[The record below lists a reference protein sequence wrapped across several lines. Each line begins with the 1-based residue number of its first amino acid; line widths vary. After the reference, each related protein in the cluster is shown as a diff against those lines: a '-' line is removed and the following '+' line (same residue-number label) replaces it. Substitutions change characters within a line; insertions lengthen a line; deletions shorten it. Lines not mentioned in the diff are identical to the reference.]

1 MKKGLTTRAIEAA
14 KPSSARREIPD
25 ALLPGL
31 YLVVQPS
38 GAKSWAV
45 RYRHHGRPRKH
56 TLGKYPALNLVS
68 ARQSGAKVLRAAAE
82 GEDPASDKRQA
93 LATRKD
99 SLETIAVQFI
109 ERHAKQNNRERT
121 WRETERLL
129 RTSVLP
135 RWRGRTIHDISRKDV
150 LRLLDDI
157 VDKGSPIVANRTL
170 SAIRKLFNWAVS
182 RDILAMSPCTGIKPP
197 TAERSRDRVLSDDE
211 LRAVWEGSE
220 KLGWPFGPMVKIL
233 ILTAQRRDEVAG
245 MRWDEL
251 DLDGGIWALP
261 PERVKNNKPHEVPLS
276 NATVEILRSL
286 PAAPGHLVF
295 TTTGITSPSG
305 FSKAK
310 SRLDAMIEKP
320 LKPWRLHDL
329 RRTAATGMARLGIA
343 MPVVEKILN
352 HTSGSFRGVAAVYQR
367 HDYREEKRLA
377 LQAWGAHVSVL

>member
-1 MKKGLTTRAIEAA
+1 
-14 KPSSARREIPD
+14 
-25 ALLPGL
+25 
-31 YLVVQPS
+31 
-38 GAKSWAV
+38 
-45 RYRHHGRPRKH
+45 
-56 TLGKYPALNLVS
+56 
-68 ARQSGAKVLRAAAE
+68 
-82 GEDPASDKRQA
+82 
-93 LATRKD
+93 
-99 SLETIAVQFI
+99 
-109 ERHAKQNNRERT
+109 
-121 WRETERLL
+121 
-129 RTSVLP
+129 
-135 RWRGRTIHDISRKDV
+135 
-150 LRLLDDI
+150 
-157 VDKGSPIVANRTL
+157 
-170 SAIRKLFNWAVS
+170 
-182 RDILAMSPCTGIKPP
+182 
-197 TAERSRDRVLSDDE
+197 
-211 LRAVWEGSE
+211 
-220 KLGWPFGPMVKIL
+220 
-233 ILTAQRRDEVAG
+233 

-286 PAAPGHLVF
+286 PAAPGRLVF
-295 TTTGITSPSG
+295 STTGITSPSG